1 MVTTSQKALPLEWAP
16 RGVTTP
22 PAQATP
28 AASKP
33 LQRWVG
39 QVCIAVAEV
48 ASGDRPAR
56 QLMRVMA
63 PGAAE
68 LLQRRA
74 RLAPSHNAPIRRVL
88 SVRISRPS
96 DRTIEASAV
105 VEGARRCQAVAIQ
118 LRRRR
123 DSWVVA
129 AAEVR

>member
-1 MVTTSQKALPLEWAP
+1 MVTTSQAALPLEWAP
-16 RGVTTP
+16 RGIAAP
-22 PAQATP
+22 PARP
-28 AASKP
+28 APPASGS

-39 QVCIAVAEV
+39 QLCVAVAEV

-63 PGAAE
+63 PGTAD

-74 RLAPSHNAPIRRVL
+74 RLAPVRNAPIRRVL

-105 VEGARRCQAVAIQ
+105 IEGSRRCQAVALQ
-118 LRRRR
+118 LRRHK
-123 DSWVVA
+123 DTWIVT
-129 AAEVR
+129 AAEIR